1 MYNMYDEED
10 DGENGNKEKNE
21 ENARIKEKMNSL
33 RHKMEN
39 LSIAKKV
46 ATCVLLSKAV
56 AWLTWGLWLTFE
68 IRTIF
73 LMIEIKFE

>member
-1 MYNMYDEED
+1 MVQREFSVIKQCLLLCCSAASMYNMYDEED

-46 ATCVLLSKAV
+46 AACV
-56 AWLTWGLWLTFE
+56 
-68 IRTIF
+68 
-73 LMIEIKFE
+73 